1 MPEYTQLELR
11 TLNGPEYRRVSTAP
25 PRIPTDDEIPVIDL
39 SPINGSLEDRQQ
51 IATKIRAAAEN
62 TGFFYIKN
70 HGIPEDLIERAL
82 NTAKDFF
89 NQPIEGKEKVSHKR
103 SEHNDGYHGV
113 GTTQINNR
121 ESRDQKETFSV
132 RYNPQNDP
140 TITNPATLLSDPS
153 AAFNTQEYIWSG
165 TSHIPSFK
173 ETTIEFY
180 QARLALARKM
190 IRLFAL
196 ALHLPKSYFD
206 EVTTHPGADGLYVH
220 YPGTQTRTPN
230 VDSAS
235 TSTSTS
241 PETETEPK
249 ADIDVGIGSHTDI
262 QCITLLWQDNSGGLQ
277 VLSSSDEWLDARPIE
292 GTLVVNIGDFLQ
304 RLSNNRFKSTVHR
317 VYNRQPTSRYSMP
330 FFLGFNP
337 ESVLRVVESCVDE
350 EHPVLF
356 EPIACGEWHRARLNL
371 ARQTTAPAA

>member
-25 PRIPTDDEIPVIDL
+25 PRIPTEDEIPVIDL
-39 SPINGSLEDRQQ
+39 APIDGGFEERKQ
-51 IATKIRAAAEN
+51 IATKVRAAAEN

-70 HGIPEDLIERAL
+70 HGIPQELIDRAL
-82 NTAKDFF
+82 QTAQAFF
-89 NQPIEGKEKVSHKR
+89 NQPIEQKEQVSHSK
-103 SEHNDGYHGV
+103 SKHNDGYHGV
-113 GTTQINNR
+113 GTTQINNK

-132 RYNPQNDP
+132 RYNPLNDP
-140 TITNPATLLSDPS
+140 TITDPDSLLSDPS
-153 AAFNTQEYIWSG
+153 ASFDTQEYIWSG
-165 TSHIPSFK
+165 TRQIPGFK

-180 QARLALARKM
+180 KARLTLARKM

-196 ALHLPKSYFD
+196 ALNLPETYFD
-206 EVTTHPGADGLYVH
+206 SVTTHPGADGLYVH
-220 YPGTQTRTPN
+220 YPGTPN
-230 VDSAS
+230 LDPAAASAA
-235 TSTSTS
+235 
-241 PETETEPK
+241 E
-249 ADIDVGIGSHTDI
+249 IDVGIGSHTDI
-262 QCITLLWQDNSGGLQ
+262 QCVTLLWQDNSGGLQ
-277 VLSSSDEWLDARPIE
+277 VLSASDEWLDARPIE

-317 VYNRQPTSRYSMP
+317 VYNRQRESRYSMP

-356 EPIACGEWHRARLNL
+356 EPISCGEWHRARLEL
-371 ARQTTAPAA
+371 ARKTTAPAAS